1 MLSNFKSSPTTF
13 FSSPCFAR
21 FPSKD
26 NKKQPGPGEYFVPA
40 EFLNSGYQFS
50 QNKYQGARKFSRS
63 SRDTFYKKDMNT
75 PGPGSYR
82 LPSEFG
88 YYENNGVKRGH
99 GSMPNLRSGKNKT

>member
-1 MLSNFKSSPTTF
+1 
-13 FSSPCFAR
+13 
-21 FPSKD
+21 
-26 NKKQPGPGEYFVPA
+26 
-40 EFLNSGYQFS
+40 
-50 QNKYQGARKFSRS
+50 
-63 SRDTFYKKDMNT
+63 MNT